1 MSKPYSQDLRERVI
15 ETVESGATRREA
27 AELFEV
33 SASSAVRWVQRWV
46 ATGSAAAKSS
56 GGSTSPLEVHAEWLL
71 KLVAEHPDL
80 TLDEVAAAMHK
91 HRIAGSRSAVWRF
104 FARHK
109 ITFKKKEH
117 GGDRARSSGR
127 GS

>member
-33 SASSAVRWVQRWV
+33 SVSSAVRWVQRWV

-56 GGSTSPLEVHAEWLL
+56 GGSTSPLEGHAEWLL
-71 KLVAEHPDL
+71 ELVAEHPDL

-91 HRIAGSRSAVWRF
+91 RRIAGSRSAVWRF

-109 ITFKKKEH
+109 ITFNL
-117 GGDRARSSGR
+117 
-127 GS
+127 